1 MALAAASSPF
11 AIPNIWWF
19 IAFRTFFN
27 ARFYY
32 PVFTILFLDFG
43 LSLEQ
48 FAVLNAV
55 WAATI
60 VLAEVPLGALADT
73 IGRRRM
79 VIFAGILM
87 IAELAILCFVPLT
100 YPNLLFTAFLLN
112 RILSGLA
119 EASASGADEALAYDS
134 LEIRGLSHEW
144 GRVLEWQ
151 IRFQSIGFIVSM
163 VVGAA
168 VYDPGFMET
177 LFVWLGFEHALDQ
190 QTTMRFPIYLTLLVA
205 LLAVYSSINLHEIIQ
220 VGGTKS
226 GGVKSRSRSVLSAFE
241 RVLSAGRWIVHAPFA
256 LTIILA
262 GLLFDGIM
270 RMIITLISEYY
281 RVIHIPEALFGV
293 IGSGLAIL
301 GLFIPRLGRVM
312 AERWPP
318 TTNFFVLTVLSL
330 SALLGLSLFL
340 PITGV
345 LPVILVTS
353 VMYFNRFFTS
363 HYLNRIA
370 SSDQR
375 ATILSFRGLAF
386 NLAYGIIGMAYSVLL
401 IHLKP
406 GMPMGETGIQ
416 LVSSENAVF
425 MASIRWFPAVFCI
438 SAMLIVFFA
447 RKRLVNSREHR
458 QIG

>member
-1 MALAAASSPF
+1 MAYAATSNPF
-11 AIPNIWWF
+11 AIPNIRWF

-48 FAVLNAV
+48 FAALNAI

-87 IAELAILCFVPLT
+87 ILEIAILCFVPLQ
-100 YPNLLFTAFLLN
+100 YPSLLFTAFLLN

-134 LEIRGLSHEW
+134 LSSRGLSHEW

-168 VYDPGFMET
+168 VYDPALMEH
-177 LFVWLGFEHALDQ
+177 LFVWAGFDHPVDQ

-205 LLAVYSSINLHEIIQ
+205 VLAVYASINLNENTQ
-220 VGGTKS
+220 VGDSKGE
-226 GGVKSRSRSVLSAFE
+226 GVRSRGRSIISAFGT
-241 RVLSAGRWIVHAPFA
+241 VLSAGRWIVYAPFA

-270 RMIITLISEYY
+270 RMIVTLISEYY

-301 GLFIPRLGRVM
+301 GLFIPRLGRIM
-312 AERWPP
+312 ADQWTPA
-318 TTNFFVLTVLSL
+318 TNFFVLAALSL
-330 SALLGLSLFL
+330 CALLGLSLFL
-340 PITGV
+340 PIAGV
-345 LPVILVTS
+345 IPVILITS

-370 SSDQR
+370 PSDQR

-386 NLAYGIIGMAYSVLL
+386 NLAYGIMGMAYFGLL
-401 IHLKP
+401 IYLRRE
-406 GMPMGETGIQ
+406 MSMGETGGH
-416 LVSSENAVF
+416 LESFENMVF
-425 MASIRWFPAVFCI
+425 MASIRWFPVVFCI
-438 SAMLIVFFA
+438 AAALIVFFSK
-447 RKRLVNSREHR
+447 KRLAHSQEHR

>member
-1 MALAAASSPF
+1 MARAATSNPF
-11 AIPNIWWF
+11 SIPNVRWF

-87 IAELAILCFVPLT
+87 IVEMAILCFVPLT
-100 YPNLLFTAFLLN
+100 YSELLFYAFLMN
-112 RILSGLA
+112 RVLSGLA

-134 LEIRGLSHEW
+134 LNSKGLSREW

-151 IRFQSIGFIVSM
+151 IRFQSIGFIVAM
-163 VVGAA
+163 VIGAA
-168 VYDPGFMET
+168 VYDP
-177 LFVWLGFEHALDQ
+177 ALMGKIATWAGLDHSLNQ
-190 QTTMRFPIYLTLLVA
+190 QTTMRFPIYLTLVVA
-205 LLAVYSSINLHEIIQ
+205 VAAIYASIRLNENIGERDSQ
-220 VGGTKS
+220 
-226 GGVKSRSRSVLSAFE
+226 GGVVRNRDRSVISAFGT
-241 RVLSAGRWIVHAPFA
+241 VLAAGRWIVHAPFA
-256 LTIILA
+256 LAIILA
-262 GLLFDGIM
+262 GLLFDGIL
-270 RMIITLISEYY
+270 RMIVTLISEYY
-281 RVIHIPEALFGV
+281 RVIHIPEAMFGI

-301 GLFIPRLGRVM
+301 GLFIPRVGRAM
-312 AERWPP
+312 ADKWTP
-318 TTNFFVLTVLSL
+318 TTNFYVLAALTLI
-330 SALLGLSLFL
+330 ALLGLSLFI
-340 PITGV
+340 PIAGV

-370 SSDQR
+370 PSDQR
-375 ATILSFRGLAF
+375 ATILSFRGLSF
-386 NLAYGIIGMAYSVLL
+386 NLAYGIIGLAYSGLL
-401 IHLKP
+401 IYLRR
-406 GMPMGETGIQ
+406 GMPMCETMGH
-416 LVSSENAVF
+416 LESFENAVF
-425 MASIRWFPAVFCI
+425 MASVRWFPAVFCI
-438 SAMLIVFFA
+438 AAALIVFFSG
-447 RKRLVNSREHR
+447 KRLAHSQEHR